1 MNYYGGMD
9 TQKQSSTNTAVQIR
23 AASVATLRNLGL
35 YTDRPMIPSANI
47 HPMLVSP

>member
-1 MNYYGGMD
+1 MNYYGGKD
-9 TQKQSSTNTAVQIR
+9 THRQSNANTAVQIS

-47 HPMLVSP
+47 HPTLVAP